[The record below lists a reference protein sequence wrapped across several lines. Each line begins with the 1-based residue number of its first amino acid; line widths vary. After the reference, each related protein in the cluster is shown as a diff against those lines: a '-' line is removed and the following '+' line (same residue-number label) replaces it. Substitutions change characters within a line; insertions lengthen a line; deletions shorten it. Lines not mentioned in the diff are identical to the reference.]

1 MKKRNF
7 RWGVFLAALML
18 LVSSVSACGAS
29 DRVSDMG
36 TEATNKSSAFTM
48 ENMDLEEE
56 VETVNEIAKVDDSRK
71 MIENVELSVQTK
83 EFDTLLEKVNAE
95 IAALNGYIE
104 SSNVGGNAIDSEN
117 ERYAEMRI
125 RIPAEKSQT
134 FSAYISENSVVT
146 NRSVTTEDVTLTYV
160 DMESRVSALK
170 AEKESLEK
178 LLKEAS
184 TVQDI
189 MDVRDRLTDVIHEIE
204 SYQSQLRT
212 YDNLVDYSTITLY
225 IDEVE
230 RTAVV
235 EEQNVWQKIGTNLG
249 NNFANVW
256 DGTVDVFV
264 FVVSA
269 IPYLVPVILIAGIAI
284 AVAVI
289 CKRRKQRKSGY
300 AKPKMTIPDLPEENE

>member
-18 LVSSVSACGAS
+18 LVASVSACGAS
-29 DRVSDMG
+29 DKVADMG

-48 ENMDLEEE
+48 ENVDLAEETE
-56 VETVNEIAKVDDSRK
+56 VVNEIANVNGSRK

-83 EFDTLLEKVNAE
+83 EFDALLEKVNAE

-178 LLKEAS
+178 LLKEAA

-230 RTAVV
+230 RTTVV

-269 IPYLVPVILIAGIAI
+269 IPYLIPVILIAGIAI
-284 AVAVI
+284 VVAVI
-289 CKRRKQRKSGY
+289 CKKRKQKKLRN
-300 AKPKMTIPDLPEENE
+300 EEIQED